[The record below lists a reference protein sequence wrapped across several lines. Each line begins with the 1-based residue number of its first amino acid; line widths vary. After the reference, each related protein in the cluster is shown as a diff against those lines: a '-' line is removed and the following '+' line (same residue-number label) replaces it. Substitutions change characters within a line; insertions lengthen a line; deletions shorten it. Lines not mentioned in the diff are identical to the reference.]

1 MVPRVVAGAESG
13 MRRVAGPVA
22 AAVLFAGWLCAAP
35 PDPST
40 FLGHPIGQDKTPVEW
55 AQVTAYF
62 HALAEGS
69 DRVRVV
75 EYGRSTEGRPMIA
88 AIVSAA
94 GNLERLDHFQEIQKR
109 LSDPRVTPQ
118 DEADELIAEGKAI
131 VLITCSVHSTEVA
144 STLTAME
151 FAWKLASGA
160 TPKLREVL
168 DKVIVIVAPSIN
180 PDGVD
185 IVANWYKR
193 TLGTPFEGTS
203 PPELYQKYV
212 GHDNNRDWYIFS
224 QAETRAVVSQL
235 HNVWRP
241 QIVYDVHQM
250 GSGAA
255 RIFVP
260 PWMDPIDPNV
270 DPVIAQQANM
280 LGMGMA
286 ADLTAAGRKGVAVN
300 AVYDF
305 WTPGRHYQSY
315 HGGVR
320 ILSES
325 ASARL
330 FTPSVGKSEDLD
342 SSAHGYSPR
351 ERSWNHLEPWPGG
364 TWRVRDIM
372 DDQLIAME
380 SLCWQAAV
388 RRQDLLSNFYG
399 VNRRAVE
406 RREPYAFVVPAAQRD
421 PSAAR
426 KLLETL
432 DFGAVEIE
440 HADSAITSGNLT
452 WPSGSYV
459 IRMQQPWSAWA
470 KTLLER
476 QDYPDLRQYPGG
488 PPKRPYDVTA
498 QTLPLLMGVN
508 VESVDAKI
516 HGSLAQSHQFQF
528 ATAAGTDP
536 QVLSA
541 SDGET
546 WKRITQA
553 WKSGTSVYRQPSTG
567 DFRIAPAVGF
577 EPVKKPRVGLYRS
590 FIPNMDEG
598 WTRWIFEQF
607 GWPYESVGNQVLRS
621 GSHLIGKYDV
631 IVFADQ
637 RASAISNGY
646 LPGSMPPEYTGG
658 LGVEGAKSLKRFLAD
673 GGRLI
678 FLNQSGGYAAS
689 QLGIKV
695 RDSLE
700 GVPTRDV
707 YCPGSLL
714 NVQSESHELA
724 LAGVPDKFTVW
735 NESSP
740 AWVPLEGAQAKVL
753 LRYAPAG
760 VLASGWLLGEK
771 YYAGKPA
778 LLEVNAGKGRVY
790 LFGMRPQYRA
800 QSYLTL
806 KLLFNAMAF

>member
-1 MVPRVVAGAESG
+1 MRSVAGTL
-13 MRRVAGPVA
+13 VA
-22 AAVLFAGWLCAAP
+22 AALFACSIVAAP
-35 PDPST
+35 PDPSS
-40 FLGHPIGQDKTPVEW
+40 FLGHPVGQDKTPVEW
-55 AQVTAYF
+55 SQVTAYF
-62 HALAEGS
+62 RALAEGS
-69 DRVRVV
+69 DRVRII

-94 GNLERLDHFQEIQKR
+94 GNLKRLDRFREIQR
-109 LSDPRVTPQ
+109 LLADPRLTPR
-118 DEADELIAEGKAI
+118 DEAGKLIAEGKTI

-144 STLTAME
+144 STLTSME

-160 TPKLREVL
+160 TPKLRQVL
-168 DKVIVIVAPSIN
+168 DNVIVIIAPSIN

-193 TLGTPFEGTS
+193 TLGTTFEGTA

-235 HNVWRP
+235 HNVWHP

-255 RIFVP
+255 RMFVP

-286 ADLTAAGRKGVAVN
+286 ADLTAAGRKGVAVD

-315 HGGVR
+315 HGGMRV
-320 ILSES
+320 LSES

-330 FTPSVGKSEDLD
+330 FSPLVSKADDLD
-342 SSAHGYSPR
+342 STGHGYSPR

-388 RRQDLLSNFYG
+388 RREDLLSNFYG
-399 VNRRAVE
+399 INRRAVE
-406 RREPYAFVVPAAQRD
+406 RSEPYAFVVPAKQRD
-421 PSAAR
+421 PGAAR

-432 DFGAVEIE
+432 DFGAVEFERAGSPI
-440 HADSAITSGNLT
+440 ASGNTT
-452 WPSGSYV
+452 WPAGSYV

-476 QDYPDLRQYPGG
+476 QNYPDLREYPGG

-516 HGSLAQSHQFQF
+516 DGSLARSREFQF
-528 ATAAGTDP
+528 AAAGGAAP
-536 QVLSA
+536 GVLSA
-541 SDGET
+541 SDGDT
-546 WKRITQA
+546 WKRVTEA
-553 WKSGTSVYRQPSTG
+553 WKTGASVYRQPSSG
-567 DFRIAPAVGF
+567 DFRLAPAVGF
-577 EPVKKPRVGLYRS
+577 EAVRKPRVGLYRS
-590 FIPNMDEG
+590 FMPNMDEG
-598 WTRWIFEQF
+598 WTRWFFEQF
-607 GWPYESVGNQVLRS
+607 GWPFESVGNQTIR
-621 GSHLIGKYDV
+621 GGGRLIEKYDA
-631 IVFADQ
+631 IVFPDQ
-637 RASAISNGY
+637 KASVIANGY
-646 LPGSMPPEYTGG
+646 LPGSMPPDYTGG
-658 LGVEGAKSLKRFLAD
+658 LGAEGAEALQRFLAD

-689 QLGIKV
+689 QLGVKV

-714 NVQSESHELA
+714 NVQSDSRDPA
-724 LAGVPDKFTVW
+724 LAGVPEKFTVW

-740 AWVPLEGAQAKVL
+740 VWAPLEGARAKVL
-753 LRYAPAG
+753 LRYTQAG

-778 LLEVNAGKGRVY
+778 LLEIGVGKGRVY

-806 KLLFNAMAF
+806 KLLFNVMAQ

>member
-1 MVPRVVAGAESG
+1 
-13 MRRVAGPVA
+13 MRRAAGTIA
-22 AAVLFAGWLCAAP
+22 AAVLFAGWLVAAP
-35 PDPST
+35 PDPSA

-55 AQVTAYF
+55 AQVTGYF
-62 HALAEGS
+62 RALAQSS
-69 DRVRVV
+69 DTVRVV

-94 GNLERLDHFQEIQKR
+94 GNLKRLDRFKEIQAR
-109 LSDPRVTPQ
+109 LSDPRVTPRAA
-118 DEADELIAEGKAI
+118 ADKLIGEGKTI

-144 STLTAME
+144 STLTSME

-160 TPKLREVL
+160 TPKLRQVL
-168 DKVIVIVAPSIN
+168 ENVIVIIAPSIN

-185 IVANWYKR
+185 IVTKWYQQ

-235 HNVWRP
+235 HNVWHP

-250 GSGAA
+250 GPGMA

-286 ADLTAAGRKGVAVN
+286 TDLTAAGRKGVAVN

-315 HGGVR
+315 HGGMR

-330 FTPSVGKSEDLD
+330 YTPAVTKLTDLD
-342 SSAHGYSPR
+342 ATALGYSPR

-388 RRQDLLSNFYG
+388 RREDLLGNFYAI
-399 VNRRAVE
+399 NRRAVQ
-406 RREPYAFVVPAAQRD
+406 RSEPNAFVVPANQRD
-421 PSAAR
+421 PGAAR

-432 DFGAVEIE
+432 DFGALEIE
-440 HADSAITSGNLT
+440 RASSPVSAGAVT
-452 WPSGSYV
+452 WPAGSYV

-476 QDYPDLRQYPGG
+476 QTYPDLRQSPGG

-498 QTLPLLMGVN
+498 QTLPLLMGVE
-508 VESVDAKI
+508 VQTAGVKLE
-516 HGSLAQSHQFQF
+516 GSLTRSREFKF
-528 ATAAGTDP
+528 VAAERVEP
-536 QVLSA
+536 ELLVA
-541 SDGET
+541 SDGDT
-546 WKRITQA
+546 WKRVTAA
-553 WKSGTSVYRQPSTG
+553 WKSGTGVYRNSLTG
-567 DFRIAPAVGF
+567 DFRLAAAAGF
-577 EPVKKPRVGLYRS
+577 ELVPKPRVGLYRS
-590 FIPNMDEG
+590 LIPNMDEG
-598 WTRWIFEQF
+598 WTRWILEQF
-607 GWPYESVGNQVLRS
+607 GWPYESVGNAAIR
-621 GSHLIGKYDV
+621 GGGRLIEKFDV

-637 RASAISNGY
+637 RASAITNGY
-646 LPGSMPPEYTGG
+646 LPNSMPAQYVGG
-658 LGVEGAKSLKRFLAD
+658 LGVEGAEALKRFLAD

-678 FLNQSGGYAAS
+678 FLNQAGGYAAS
-689 QLGIKV
+689 QLGVKV

-700 GVPTRDV
+700 GVSNREV

-714 NVQSESHELA
+714 NVQSESQGGIA
-724 LAGVPDKFTVW
+724 LAGMPQTFTVW

-740 AWVPLEGAQAKVL
+740 VWEPLEGAQAKVL
-753 LRYAPAG
+753 LRYAPAN

-778 LLEVNAGKGRVY
+778 LLELSEGQGRVY

-806 KLLFNAMAF
+806 KLLFNALAQ

>member
-1 MVPRVVAGAESG
+1 
-13 MRRVAGPVA
+13 MRRVAFFIA
-22 AAVLFAGWLCAAP
+22 AAALAAFSYGAPP
-35 PDPST
+35 PDPAT
-40 FLGHPIGQDKTPVEW
+40 FLGHPLGQDKTPVEW
-55 AQVTAYF
+55 AQVSAYF
-62 HALAEGS
+62 HALEHASE
-69 DRVRVV
+69 RVRVID
-75 EYGRSTEGRPMIA
+75 YGRSTEGRPMIA

-94 GNLERLDHFQEIQKR
+94 GNLKRLDRFQEIQRR
-109 LSDPRVTPQ
+109 LADPRVTPR
-118 DEADELIAEGKAI
+118 DEAGKLIAEGKTI

-144 STLTAME
+144 STLTSME
-151 FAWKLASGA
+151 FAWRLASGA
-160 TPKLREVL
+160 TSKLRQVL
-168 DKVIVIVAPSIN
+168 DNVIVIIAPSIN

-185 IVANWYKR
+185 IVAKWYKR
-193 TLGTPFEGTS
+193 TLGTPFEGTA

-212 GHDNNRDWYIFS
+212 GHDNNRDWYILS

-235 HNVWRP
+235 HNVWHP

-250 GSGAA
+250 SAGAA

-315 HGGVR
+315 HGGMR

-330 FTPSVGKSEDLD
+330 FTPLVSKEDGLD
-342 SSAHGYSPR
+342 ATGHGYSPR

-388 RRQDLLSNFYG
+388 RREDLLGNFYG
-399 VNRRAVE
+399 INRRAAE
-406 RREPYAFVVPAAQRD
+406 RTVPYAFVVSAKQSD
-421 PSAAR
+421 PGAAR

-440 HADSAITSGNLT
+440 RAGSPIASGNAN
-452 WPSGSYV
+452 WPAGSYV

-476 QDYPDLRQYPGG
+476 QNYPDLREYPGG

-498 QTLPLLMGVN
+498 QTLPLMMGVD

-516 HGSLAQSHQFQF
+516 EGPLVRSREFRF
-528 ATAAGTDP
+528 AADGGAAPG
-536 QVLSA
+536 VLPA
-541 SDGET
+541 SDSDT
-546 WKRITQA
+546 WKRVTDA
-553 WKSGTSVYRQPSTG
+553 WKTGAVVYREPSPG
-567 DFRIAPAVGF
+567 DFRLAPAAGF

-598 WTRWIFEQF
+598 WTRWFFEQF
-607 GWPYESVGNQVLRS
+607 GWPFESVGNKAIRS
-621 GSHLIGKYDV
+621 GGRLIEKYDA
-631 IVFADQ
+631 IVFPDQ
-637 RASAISNGY
+637 RTSAIANGF

-658 LGVEGAKSLKRFLAD
+658 LGVEGAEALKRFLSD

-689 QLGIKV
+689 QLGVKV

-714 NVQSESHELA
+714 NVQGDSRDPA
-724 LAGVPDKFTVW
+724 LAGAPEEFTVW

-740 AWVPLEGAQAKVL
+740 VWEPLEGAQAKVL
-753 LRYAPAG
+753 LRYAQAG

-771 YYAGKPA
+771 YYTGKPA
-778 LLEVNAGKGRVY
+778 LLEVSAGKGRVY

-806 KLLFNAMAF
+806 KLLFNVMSQ

>member
-1 MVPRVVAGAESG
+1 MRRIAHLIAGA
-13 MRRVAGPVA
+13 
-22 AAVLFAGWLCAAP
+22 AVFSLLLTAAP
-35 PDPST
+35 PDPSS
-40 FLGHPIGQDKTPVEW
+40 FLGHPIGADKTPLEW
-55 AQVTAYF
+55 AQVRAYF
-62 HALAEGS
+62 HALAQSS
-69 DRVRVV
+69 DRVRVI

-94 GNLERLDHFQEIQKR
+94 ENLKRLNHFEEIQTR
-109 LSDPRVTPQ
+109 LSDPRITSPS
-118 DEADELIAEGKAI
+118 DAAKLISEGKAI

-144 STLTAME
+144 STLSAMQ
-151 FAWKLASGA
+151 FAWNLASGA
-160 TPKLREVL
+160 TPKLRQVL
-168 DKVIVIVAPSIN
+168 DNVIVIIAPSIN

-185 IVANWYKR
+185 IVTKWYKR
-193 TLGTPFEGTS
+193 TLGTAFEGTS

-224 QAETRAVVSQL
+224 QAETRAVVSKL
-235 HNVWRP
+235 HNVWHP

-260 PWMDPIDPNV
+260 PWLDPIDPNV

-286 ADLTAAGRKGVAVN
+286 TDLTSAGRKGVAVN

-315 HGGVR
+315 HGGMR
-320 ILSES
+320 ILTES

-330 FTPSVGKSEDLD
+330 YSPIVIKADDLD
-342 SSAHGYSPR
+342 ATALGYSPR
-351 ERSWNHLEPWPGG
+351 ERSWNHLEPWTGG

-388 RRQDLLSNFYG
+388 RREDLLRNFYSI
-399 VNRRAVE
+399 NRRSTE
-406 RREPYAFVVPAAQRD
+406 RREPYAFVVSTMQRD
-421 PSAAR
+421 PDAAR
-426 KLLETL
+426 RLMETL
-432 DFGAVEIE
+432 SFGAVEIE
-440 HADSAITSGNLT
+440 RASSAITSGKLT
-452 WPSGSYV
+452 WPAGSYV
-459 IRMQQPWSAWA
+459 VRMQQPWSVWA

-476 QDYPDLRQYPGG
+476 QNYPDLRQYPGG

-498 QTLPLLMGVN
+498 QTLPLLMGVE
-508 VESVDAKI
+508 VASLEKPI
-516 HGSLAQSHQFQF
+516 EGSLRHSLEFTFQPAQPVEQ
-528 ATAAGTDP
+528 G
-536 QVLSA
+536 LLRA
-541 SDGET
+541 SDGDT
-546 WKRITQA
+546 WKRVTKA
-553 WKSGTSVYRQPSTG
+553 WAAGSPVYRSSSTG
-567 DFRIAPAVGF
+567 DFSLTRTAGF
-577 EPVKKPRVGLYRS
+577 EPLSRPRVALYRS

-598 WTRWIFEQF
+598 WTRWILEQF
-607 GWPYESVGNQVLRS
+607 GWSYASVGNAAIQAGRLAE
-621 GSHLIGKYDV
+621 KFDA
-631 IVFADQ
+631 IVFPDQ
-637 RASAISNGY
+637 RATAIANGY
-646 LPGSMPPEYTGG
+646 LPGAMPEEFTGG
-658 LGVEGAKSLKRFLAD
+658 LGVKGAEALKQFLDD

-700 GVPTRDV
+700 GKSNRDV

-714 NVQSESHELA
+714 NVKGESTGLT
-724 LAGVPDKFTVW
+724 LAGLPDDFAVW

-740 AWVPLEGAQAKVL
+740 VWEPTQGAQAKVL
-753 LRYAPAG
+753 LRYASTH

-771 YYAGKPA
+771 YFAGKPA
-778 LLEVNAGKGRVY
+778 LLEVRAGKGKVY

-806 KLLFNAMAF
+806 KLLFNAISQ

>member
-1 MVPRVVAGAESG
+1 MKL
-13 MRRVAGPVA
+13 
-22 AAVLFAGWLCAAP
+22 AAVALFACSLFAAP
-35 PDPST
+35 PDPSA
-40 FLGHPIGQDKTPVEW
+40 FLGHPLGQDKTAVGW
-55 AQVTAYF
+55 TQVTGYF
-62 HALAEGS
+62 HALAAGS
-69 DRVRVV
+69 DRVRVI

-88 AIVSAA
+88 AIVSAPE
-94 GNLERLDHFQEIQKR
+94 NLKRLDRFQEIQRR

-118 DEADELIAEGKAI
+118 EDADRLIIEGKAI

-144 STLTAME
+144 STLTSME
-151 FAWKLASGA
+151 FAWKLASAA
-160 TPKLREVL
+160 TPKLQQVL
-168 DKVIVIVAPSIN
+168 DNVIVILAPSIN

-185 IVANWYKR
+185 IVANWYQR

-203 PPELYQKYV
+203 PPELYQKYI

-235 HNVWRP
+235 HNVWHP

-250 GSGAA
+250 GPGSA
-255 RIFVP
+255 RMFVP

-270 DPVIAQQANM
+270 DPVIAQQAN
-280 LGMGMA
+280 LFGMGMA
-286 ADLTAAGRKGVAVN
+286 SDLTAAGRKSVAVN

-315 HGGVR
+315 HGGMR

-330 FTPSVGKSEDLD
+330 YSPLVSKSGDLD
-342 SSAHGYSPR
+342 ATGHGYSPR

-380 SLCWQAAV
+380 SLCWQAAM
-388 RRQDLLSNFYG
+388 RREDLLRNFYG
-399 VNRRAVE
+399 INRRAVE
-406 RREPYAFVVPAAQRD
+406 RHEPYAFVVPATQSD
-421 PSAAR
+421 PGAAR

-440 HADSAITSGNLT
+440 RANSAIHAGSAN
-452 WPSGSYV
+452 WPAGSYV

-476 QDYPDLRQYPGG
+476 QDYPDLREYPGG

-498 QTLPLLMGVN
+498 QTLPLLMGVD
-508 VESVDAKI
+508 VVSVPAKI
-516 HGSLAQSHQFQF
+516 EGALARSREFQF
-528 ATAAGTDP
+528 AAPDGAAPG
-536 QVLSA
+536 VLSA
-541 SDGET
+541 SDGDT
-546 WKRITQA
+546 WKRVTEA
-553 WKSGTSVYRQPSTG
+553 WKSGTSVYRNPSTG
-567 DFRIAPAVGF
+567 DFKLAPASGF
-577 EPVKKPRVGLYRS
+577 DAVKPSRVGLYRS
-590 FIPNMDEG
+590 FVPDMDEG

-607 GWPYESVGNQVLRS
+607 GWPYESVDNPIIRTGGR
-621 GSHLIGKYDV
+621 LISKFDV
-631 IVFADQ
+631 IVFPDQ
-637 RASAISNGY
+637 RASVIANGY
-646 LPGSMPPEYTGG
+646 LPGSMPREYTGG
-658 LGVEGAKSLKRFLAD
+658 LGAEGAAALKTFLAD

-678 FLNQSGGYAAS
+678 FLNQSGAYAVS
-689 QLGIKV
+689 QLDV
-695 RDSLE
+695 PARDSLE
-700 GVPTRDV
+700 GLPAREV

-714 NVQSESHELA
+714 NVRSESHDIA
-724 LAGVPDKFTVW
+724 LAGVPEQFSVW

-740 AWVPLEGAQAKVL
+740 VWVPLQGAQAKVL

-771 YYAGKPA
+771 YYTRKPA
-778 LLEVNAGKGRVY
+778 LLEVGVGKGKVY

-800 QSYLTL
+800 QSLLTL
-806 KLLFNAMAF
+806 KLLFNAMLE